1 MLKARVLTALV
12 LLILF
17 APIFLLLPALDLYLS
32 FILILSI
39 GAWEWGRFLWPA
51 KKSIPIAYSIFIF
64 VCLVFLL
71 ILHQSSF
78 QLPVLL
84 SKSYLFQ
91 YPIYL
96 AAFVWIFIVPFFLK
110 KSLNLPLTQWITF
123 LAILGFIIFIGAFCA
138 AIVLR
143 DEGRW
148 LFLGVIGIVWCAD
161 MGAYFVGRKF
171 GRNKLASNISP
182 GKSWEGVLGGVLIA
196 CLFLFLIFLLVK
208 NPDFSLVKVLLI
220 GMFLALMSVV
230 GDLFES
236 LLKRIAKVKDSSNL
250 LPGHGGVLDRIDA
263 ILPVLPIAALLM
275 RVSL

>member
-51 KKSIPIAYSIFIF
+51 KRSMPIAYAFIIF

-71 ILHQSSF
+71 GQHQGLFQSS
-78 QLPVLL
+78 VLF
-84 SKSYLFQ
+84 SKGELFQ
-91 YPIYL
+91 YPIYF

-110 KSLNLPLTQWITF
+110 KSLNLPLSQWITF
-123 LAILGFIIFIGAFCA
+123 LSILGFIIFVGAFCSA
-138 AIVLR
+138 MVLR

-148 LFLGVIGIVWCAD
+148 LFLCVIGIVWCAD
-161 MGAYFVGRKF
+161 IGAYFVGRKF

-196 CLFLFLIFLLVK
+196 CLFISMIFLVVK
-208 NPDFSLVKVLLI
+208 NPEFSLVRVMLT
-220 GMFLALMSVV
+220 GMFLSLMSVV

-275 RVSL
+275 MVSI

>member
-32 FILILSI
+32 FIVILSI
-39 GAWEWGRFLWPA
+39 AAWEWGRFLWPA
-51 KKSIPIAYSIFIF
+51 KKSMPIAYAFLIF

-71 ILHQSSF
+71 GQHQGLFQSS
-78 QLPVLL
+78 VLF
-84 SKSYLFQ
+84 SKGELFQ

-96 AAFVWIFIVPFFLK
+96 AAFVWIFTVPFFLK
-110 KSLNLPLTQWITF
+110 MSLSVALTKWVTF
-123 LAILGFIIFIGAFCA
+123 LSILGFIIFIGAFCA
-138 AIVLR
+138 AMVLR

-161 MGAYFVGRKF
+161 IGAYFVGRKF

-182 GKSWEGVLGGVLIA
+182 GKSWEGLVGGVLIA
-196 CLFLFLIFLLVK
+196 CLFVLLIVLLVK
-208 NPDFSLVKVLLI
+208 DPRFSLFSVILVT
-220 GMFLALMSVV
+220 MFLALMSVM

-236 LLKRIAKVKDSSNL
+236 LIKRIAKVKDSSNL

-263 ILPVLPIAALLM
+263 ILPVLPIAALLLK
-275 RVSL
+275 VSL

>member
-32 FILILSI
+32 FIVILSI
-39 GAWEWGRFLWPA
+39 AAWEWGRFLWPSN
-51 KKSIPIAYSIFIF
+51 KSSPVIYAFLIF

-71 ILHQSSF
+71 GQHQDSF
-78 QLPVLL
+78 ESNFLL
-84 SKSYLFQ
+84 SKNYLFH

-96 AAFVWIFIVPFFLK
+96 SAFVWIFIVPFFLK
-110 KSLNLPLTQWITF
+110 KSLSVPLTEWITF
-123 LAILGFIIFIGAFCA
+123 LSILGFIIFIGVFCA
-138 AIVLR
+138 AMVIR

-148 LFLGVIGIVWCAD
+148 LFLGTIGIVWCAD
-161 MGAYFVGRKF
+161 IGAYFVGRKF
-171 GRNKLASNISP
+171 GKNKLASNISP
-182 GKSWEGVLGGVLIA
+182 GKSWEGVLGGVLIVS
-196 CLFLFLIFLLVK
+196 LFIFLIFSMLSD
-208 NPDFSLVKVLLI
+208 PSFSLFSALLI
-220 GMFLALMSVV
+220 GVFLAFMSVV

-263 ILPVLPIAALLM
+263 ILPVLPIAALLL
-275 RVSL
+275 RVIL

>member
-51 KKSIPIAYSIFIF
+51 KRSMPIAYAFIIF

-71 ILHQSSF
+71 GQHQGLFQSS
-78 QLPVLL
+78 VLF
-84 SKSYLFQ
+84 SKGELFQ
-91 YPIYL
+91 YPIYF

-110 KSLNLPLTQWITF
+110 KSLNLPLSQWITF
-123 LAILGFIIFIGAFCA
+123 LSILGFIIFVGAFCSA
-138 AIVLR
+138 MVLR

-148 LFLGVIGIVWCAD
+148 LFLCVIGIVWCAD
-161 MGAYFVGRKF
+161 IGAYFVGRKF

-196 CLFLFLIFLLVK
+196 CLFISMIFLLVK
-208 NPDFSLVKVLLI
+208 NPEFSLVRVMLT
-220 GMFLALMSVV
+220 GMFLSLMSVV

-275 RVSL
+275 MVSI